1 MTREHY
7 THRRSTWSSKA
18 NWALIGFVLVA
29 AYFLITEHRGAH
41 AIEFLPF
48 ALVLA
53 CPLLHLFMH
62 RGHGHGTNRDQQQHR
77 HGDRHE

>member
-1 MTREHY
+1 MTREHD
-7 THRRSTWSSKA
+7 THRGSTWSSKA

-29 AYFLITEHRGAH
+29 AYFLITGHRAH

-62 RGHGHGTNRDQQQHR
+62 RGHGHGANRDQQQHR